1 MLPILWM
8 HKNATQLQMDI
19 HWKSIRTNVAKAQV
33 DFQEN
38 PSSKLKM
45 AQNFLNGC

>member
-1 MLPILWM
+1 M

-19 HWKSIRTNVAKAQV
+19 YIVKSIRTNVAKAQV
-33 DFQEN
+33 DFQGN
-38 PSSKLKM
+38 PSSKLKV